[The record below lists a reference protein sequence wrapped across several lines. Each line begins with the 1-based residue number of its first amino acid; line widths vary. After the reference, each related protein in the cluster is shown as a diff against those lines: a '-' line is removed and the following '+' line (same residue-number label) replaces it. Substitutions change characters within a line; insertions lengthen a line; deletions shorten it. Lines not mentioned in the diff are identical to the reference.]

1 MLEHTTLVANL
12 LFFLRRIVLEGFSR
26 TQNNLEILADD
37 FKLGRWQKDLL
48 GCCDQLVNPAASRS
62 SQMLILRI
70 KAAKSSF
77 RLLGGLSMKRSV
89 STRGRPVRCRLC
101 FAGRMVAQ
109 RLHYHND
116 PHGDLDD
123 HRYGLVEGDRH
134 VLIV

>member
-1 MLEHTTLVANL
+1 MLVANL

-48 GCCDQLVNPAASRS
+48 GCCDHLVNPAASFFADVDS
-62 SQMLILRI
+62 SHQGGQIFVSASRRTVDETLSIDQRTAGSVQAM
-70 KAAKSSF
+70 F
-77 RLLGGLSMKRSV
+77 RR
-89 STRGRPVRCRLC
+89 
-101 FAGRMVAQ
+101 RMVAQ

-116 PHGDLDD
+116 QHGDLDD
-123 HRYGLVEGDRH
+123 RRYGLVEGDRH